1 MKIVNQQVMKQ
12 IEDVAERLQISK
24 REAAQAVRDNF
35 VKDEL
40 TNSVAQVDMYLNALK
55 ESA

>member
-1 MKIVNQQVMKQ
+1 MKIVNQQVVKQ

-35 VKDEL
+35 LKDEL